1 MSRKCELSGKAVQ
14 YGNNVS
20 HSQRKTRRRF
30 EPNMRSNKFSSNVMG
45 QEFRFRVSM
54 SCLRTVEK
62 FGDFDRFMIESCDD
76 NLSIRAKMVKRKI
89 KAKMAAQRSIL
100 QTTAI

>member
-30 EPNMRSNKFSSNVMG
+30 EPNMRTNKFSSNIMG
-45 QEFRFRVSM
+45 QEFKLRVSM
-54 SCLRTVEK
+54 SCLRTFEK
-62 FGDFDRFMIESCDD
+62 SGGDFDQFMIKSCDE
-76 NLSIRAKMVKRKI
+76 NLSDKAKILKRKIRAKI
-89 KAKMAAQRSIL
+89 AASQSATI
-100 QTTAI
+100 